1 MSILTDEREL
11 DAIAA
16 KVVPS
21 LASHRQIP
29 AFSRSAGG
37 LSVADA
43 YRLTPRLRST
53 FEARGEHI
61 TGRKIGFTNRQMW
74 AAHGVL
80 APIWGY
86 CTDRTTY
93 ELATMP
99 VQYVRDFVEPRIEPE
114 IMFGLGKAPSPNMDE
129 AALLDCIDWIALG
142 YEVVQSIFPG
152 WKFAASDTIAAN
164 ALHGA
169 VLVGNR
175 HAIAPRKG
183 AWRHEL
189 ASFSVELYCDEKLS
203 QTGGGALVLDSPL
216 LALRHLV
223 ELLANDP
230 HNPPLGEG
238 ELISTGTLTLA
249 MPVRAGETWTT
260 RVHGIPLEDITLRFE
275 A

>member
-1 MSILTDEREL
+1 MSLRTDAHHL
-11 DAIAA
+11 DAMAA
-16 KVVPS
+16 KVLSS

-29 AFSRSAGG
+29 AFSRSLGG

-43 YRLTPRLRST
+43 YRLTPLLRSA
-53 FEARGEHI
+53 FEARGEII

-74 AAHGVL
+74 AAHGVQ

-86 CTDRTTY
+86 CTNRTTF
-93 ELATMP
+93 ELGATA
-99 VQYVRDFVEPRIEPE
+99 VQRVGDFAEPRIEPE
-114 IMFGLGKAPSPNMDE
+114 IVFGLGKAPSPTMDE

-164 ALHGA
+164 GLHGA
-169 VLVGNR
+169 LLVGAR
-175 HAIAPRKG
+175 HAIAPRKE

-189 ASFSVELYCDEKLS
+189 ASFGVELYCDEKLS

-230 HNPPLGEG
+230 HNPPLRANE
-238 ELISTGTLTLA
+238 IVSTGTLTLA
-249 MPVRAGETWTT
+249 MPVSAGETWTT
-260 RVHGIPLEDITLRFE
+260 RVHGIPLEDIAIRFE
-275 A
+275 G

>member
-1 MSILTDEREL
+1 MSLRSDAHDL
-11 DAIAA
+11 DAMAA
-16 KVVPS
+16 KVLSP

-29 AFSRSAGG
+29 VFSRSPGG

-43 YRLTPRLRST
+43 YRLTPLLRSA
-53 FEARGEHI
+53 FEARGEII

-74 AAHGVL
+74 AAHGVQ

-86 CTDRTTY
+86 CTDRTTF
-93 ELATMP
+93 ELGATP
-99 VQYVRDFVEPRIEPE
+99 VQRVGDFAEPRIEPE
-114 IMFGLGKAPSPNMDE
+114 IVFGLGKAPSPTMDE

-164 ALHGA
+164 GLHGA
-169 VLVGNR
+169 LLVGAR
-175 HAIAPRKG
+175 HAIAPRKE

-189 ASFSVELYCDEKLS
+189 ASFGVELYCDEKLS

-230 HNPPLGEG
+230 HNPPLRANE
-238 ELISTGTLTLA
+238 IVSTGTLTLA
-249 MPVRAGETWTT
+249 MPASAGETWTT
-260 RVHGIPLEDITLRFE
+260 RVHGIPLEDIAIRFE